1 MSAMSDAEPAV
12 PPALYELEADIMAEV
27 WAAGQTTV
35 RNVLEVLNASGDKQ
49 RAYTTVMTTMMRMDG
64 KGLLRRQRQG
74 KTDIYEAVLSEQ
86 EYREAR
92 AKAEVG
98 ELVEQYGEVALMH
111 FIREADGLDP
121 ERRRQL
127 RRLSRRG

>member
-1 MSAMSDAEPAV
+1 MSAMPDAEPVV
-12 PPALYELEADIMAEV
+12 PPALYELEAEIMAEV

-74 KTDIYEAVLSEQ
+74 KTDIYEAVLSEK

>member
-1 MSAMSDAEPAV
+1 MSAMPDAEPVV

-35 RNVLEVLNASGDKQ
+35 RNVLEVLNAAGQKQ

-74 KTDIYEAVLSEQ
+74 KTDVYEAVLSEK

>member
-1 MSAMSDAEPAV
+1 MPDAEPVV
-12 PPALYELEADIMAEV
+12 PPALYELEAEIMAEV

-74 KTDIYEAVLSEQ
+74 KTDIYEAVLSEK

>member
-1 MSAMSDAEPAV
+1 
-12 PPALYELEADIMAEV
+12 MAEV

-86 EYREAR
+86 DYREAR